1 MGFPIHSTYQYFK
14 RYSIFFFFLELGAP
28 SNSVRL
34 VDGSSFG
41 QGRVEIQY
49 NGIWGTV
56 CDDNWG
62 IKDAEVSQE
71 LLLAS
76 CSLGLV
82 HYC

>member
-1 MGFPIHSTYQYFK
+1 M
-14 RYSIFFFFLELGAP
+14 
-28 SNSVRL
+28 RL

-62 IKDAEVSQE
+62 INDAEVSQE